1 MKNSIIFLEGDI
13 DKKLINK
20 ISNDHSSSQIF
31 TLDYTSH
38 KKLESL
44 SINHNLSDDELS
56 DSDKKEIDMIVTD
69 LASNWYK
76 KFENNLSFHDIIL
89 PKMIETEIVLYL
101 SSLYIKTFS
110 IDKILKKVTPNSVLS
125 SSGINDFIKKQCE
138 SLHLPCETIEIIKD
152 NELLFDKIN
161 LKFNILG
168 SPRSLN
174 ISRKKFLRIKEIF
187 ENLLYKIVKTD
198 LSSLAEQKS
207 IVLLD
212 FNTVQYE
219 ELFRELSNLDKNVIL
234 INQRRPAIWNLK
246 SLQIIKNSK
255 LKIFNLNEFQT
266 EHQKLINESIDNFK
280 INIDHMFDNES
291 HLANLFSIN
300 QISFW
305 DSIKNS
311 FKKICY
317 SRFFESITR
326 IILFEKFFTNFK
338 TSVILEW
345 AETGQEEKDC
355 LYVSKNFNIPSIMLQ
370 HARMPISPMWKPY
383 GKFLGYFTDPLLST
397 KQAVWGD
404 STQNYAI
411 SCGHKK
417 ENVIITGSPRHD
429 KFFNYNLKSNKK
441 GIILFATTGWAG
453 VATETSTV
461 RSMIQFE
468 NFVKAVFDIMK
479 KFPDKQLIIKPH
491 PHSENLVNALS
502 IFKKLDPTIQ
512 VLPNANL
519 TELIDSSEIVIT
531 FTNST
536 VALESIIL
544 GKPTM
549 SLQIENWAKDE
560 EIAKM
565 NAVYSIY
572 MENEIEE
579 GIKKLL
585 YDEDFKNELK
595 KNAKKFLNQY
605 MKFPGESSKK
615 LAEELN
621 SF

>member
-20 ISNDHSSSQIF
+20 ITNDYSSSQIF

-44 SINHNLSDDELS
+44 SLSHDLSDDELS
-56 DSDKKEIDMIVTD
+56 DSDKKEIDMIVTN
-69 LASNWYK
+69 LASNWHK
-76 KFENNLSFHDIIL
+76 KFESNLSFHNIIL
-89 PKMIETEIVLYL
+89 PIMIETEMVLFL
-101 SSLYIKTFS
+101 SSLYIKIFS
-110 IDKILKKVTPNSVLS
+110 IDKILKKFKPNSVLS
-125 SSGINDFIKKQCE
+125 SSTINDYIKKQCV
-138 SLHLPCETIEIIKD
+138 SLHLPCETVKITKD
-152 NELLFDKIN
+152 TELLFDKIN

-168 SPRSLN
+168 LPISLN
-174 ISRKKFLRIKEIF
+174 ISRKKFLKIKEIF
-187 ENLLYKIVKTD
+187 EKILYSILITD
-198 LSSLAEQKS
+198 LTSPNKQNS

-219 ELFRELSNLDKNVIL
+219 ELLYELSKLDKNVIL
-234 INQRRPAIWNLK
+234 INQRRPAIWNWK
-246 SLQIIKNSK
+246 SLQIIRNSK
-255 LKIFNLNEFQT
+255 LKVFNLNKFQT
-266 EHQKLINESIDNFK
+266 QYQKIINESIKNFK
-280 INIDHMFDNES
+280 INFDNIFDNETQ
-291 HLANLFSIN
+291 LENLFSIN

-305 DSIKNS
+305 SSIQNS

-317 SRFFESITR
+317 SRFSESISR

-370 HARMPISPMWKPY
+370 HARMPTSPMWNPY
-383 GKFLGYFTDPLLST
+383 GKFLGYFTDTLLST

-429 KFFNYNLKSNKK
+429 KFFNYSSKPNKK

-453 VATETSTV
+453 VAAETSTV
-461 RSMIQFE
+461 RSMMQFE
-468 NFVKAVFDIMK
+468 NFVKTVFDVMK
-479 KFPDKQLIIKPH
+479 KFPEKQLIIKPH
-491 PHSENLVNALS
+491 PHSENLVHALS
-502 IFKKLDPTIQ
+502 IFKKLDPKIQ

-536 VALESIIL
+536 IALESIIL

-560 EIAKM
+560 EIVKM
-565 NAVYSIY
+565 NAVFSIY
-572 MENEIEE
+572 EEDEIEE

-585 YDEDFKNELK
+585 YDEDFKKELQA
-595 KNAKKFLNQY
+595 NAKNFLNQY
-605 MKFPGESSKK
+605 MKFQGESSRK

-621 SF
+621 NF

>member
-20 ISNDHSSSQIF
+20 ITNDYSSSQIF

-44 SINHNLSDDELS
+44 SISHDLSDDELS
-56 DSDKKEIDMIVTD
+56 DSDKKEIDMIVTN

-76 KFENNLSFHDIIL
+76 KFENNLSFHNIIL
-89 PKMIETEIVLYL
+89 PIMIETEMVLFL
-101 SSLYIKTFS
+101 SSLYIKIFS
-110 IDKILKKVTPNSVLS
+110 IDKILKKFKPNSVLS
-125 SSGINDFIKKQCE
+125 SSTINDYVKKQCV
-138 SLHLPCETIEIIKD
+138 SSHLPCETVEITKET
-152 NELLFDKIN
+152 ELLFDKIN
-161 LKFNILG
+161 LKFNIFG
-168 SPRSLN
+168 FPISLN

-187 ENLLYKIVKTD
+187 EKILYRILITD
-198 LSSLAEQKS
+198 LTSLNKQNS

-212 FNTVQYE
+212 FNTVQYK
-219 ELFRELSNLDKNVIL
+219 ELFYELSKLDKNVIL
-234 INQRRPAIWNLK
+234 INQRRPAIWNWK
-246 SLQIIKNSK
+246 SLQIIRNSK
-255 LKIFNLNEFQT
+255 LKVFNLNKFQT
-266 EHQKLINESIDNFK
+266 QYQKIINESIKNFK
-280 INIDHMFDNES
+280 INFDNIFDNETQ
-291 HLANLFSIN
+291 LENLFSIN

-305 DSIKNS
+305 SSIQNS

-317 SRFFESITR
+317 SRFSESISR

-370 HARMPISPMWKPY
+370 HARMPISSMWKPF

-429 KFFNYNLKSNKK
+429 KFFNYSSKPNKK

-461 RSMIQFE
+461 RSMMQFE
-468 NFVKAVFDIMK
+468 NFVKTVFDVMK
-479 KFPDKQLIIKPH
+479 KFPEKQLIIKPH
-491 PHSENLVNALS
+491 PHSENLVNALG
-502 IFKKLDPTIQ
+502 IFKKLDPKIQ

-536 VALESIIL
+536 IALESIIL

-565 NAVYSIY
+565 NAVFSIY
-572 MENEIEE
+572 EENEIEE

-585 YDEDFKNELK
+585 YDEDFKKELQA
-595 KNAKKFLNQY
+595 NAKNFLNQY
-605 MKFPGESSKK
+605 MKFQGESSRK

-621 SF
+621 NF

>member
-1 MKNSIIFLEGDI
+1 MKNSIIFLEGNI

-20 ISNDHSSSQIF
+20 ITNDYSSSQIF

-44 SINHNLSDDELS
+44 SLSHDLSDDELS
-56 DSDKKEIDMIVTD
+56 DSDKKEIDMIVTN
-69 LASNWYK
+69 LASNWHK
-76 KFENNLSFHDIIL
+76 KFESNLSFHNIIL
-89 PKMIETEIVLYL
+89 PIMIETEMVLFL
-101 SSLYIKTFS
+101 SSLYIKIFS
-110 IDKILKKVTPNSVLS
+110 IDKILKKFKPNSVLS
-125 SSGINDFIKKQCE
+125 SSTINDYVKKQCV
-138 SLHLPCETIEIIKD
+138 SSHLPCETVEITKET
-152 NELLFDKIN
+152 ELLFDKIN
-161 LKFNILG
+161 LKFNIFG
-168 SPRSLN
+168 FPISLN

-187 ENLLYKIVKTD
+187 EKILYRILITD
-198 LSSLAEQKS
+198 LTSPNKQNS

-219 ELFRELSNLDKNVIL
+219 ELLYELSKLHKNVIL
-234 INQRRPAIWNLK
+234 INQRRPAIWNWK
-246 SLQIIKNSK
+246 SLQIIRNSK
-255 LKIFNLNEFQT
+255 LKVFNLNKFQT
-266 EHQKLINESIDNFK
+266 QYQKIINESIKNFK
-280 INIDHMFDNES
+280 INFDNIFDNETQ
-291 HLANLFSIN
+291 LENIFSIN

-305 DSIKNS
+305 SSIQNS

-317 SRFFESITR
+317 SRFSESITR

-338 TSVILEW
+338 TSIILEW

-370 HARMPISPMWKPY
+370 HARMPISSMWKPF

-429 KFFNYNLKSNKK
+429 KFFNYSSKPNKK

-461 RSMIQFE
+461 RSMMQFE
-468 NFVKAVFDIMK
+468 NFVKTVFDVMK
-479 KFPDKQLIIKPH
+479 KFPEKQLIIKPH

-502 IFKKLDPTIQ
+502 IFKKLDPKIQ

-536 VALESIIL
+536 IALESIIL

-572 MENEIEE
+572 EENEIEE

-585 YDEDFKNELK
+585 YDEDFKKELQA
-595 KNAKKFLNQY
+595 NAKNFLNQY
-605 MKFPGESSKK
+605 MKFQGESSRK

-621 SF
+621 NF

>member
-1 MKNSIIFLEGDI
+1 MKNSIIFLEGNI

-20 ISNDHSSSQIF
+20 ITNDYSSSQIF

-44 SINHNLSDDELS
+44 SLSHDLSDDELS
-56 DSDKKEIDMIVTD
+56 DSDKKEIDMIVTN

-76 KFENNLSFHDIIL
+76 KFESSLSFHNIIL
-89 PKMIETEIVLYL
+89 PIMIETEMVLFL
-101 SSLYIKTFS
+101 SSLYIKIFS
-110 IDKILKKVTPNSVLS
+110 IDKILKKFKPNSVLS
-125 SSGINDFIKKQCE
+125 SSTINDYVKKQCV
-138 SLHLPCETIEIIKD
+138 SSHLPCETVEITKET
-152 NELLFDKIN
+152 ELLFDKIN
-161 LKFNILG
+161 LKFNIFG
-168 SPRSLN
+168 FPISLN
-174 ISRKKFLRIKEIF
+174 ISRKKFLKIKEIF
-187 ENLLYKIVKTD
+187 EKILYRILMTD
-198 LSSLAEQKS
+198 LTSPNKQNS

-219 ELFRELSNLDKNVIL
+219 ELLYELSKLHKNVIL
-234 INQRRPAIWNLK
+234 INQRRPAIWNWK
-246 SLQIIKNSK
+246 SLQIIRNSK
-255 LKIFNLNEFQT
+255 LKVFNLNKFQT
-266 EHQKLINESIDNFK
+266 QYQKIINESIKNFK
-280 INIDHMFDNES
+280 INFDNIFDNETQ
-291 HLANLFSIN
+291 LENIFSIN

-305 DSIKNS
+305 SSIQNS

-317 SRFFESITR
+317 SRFSESISR

-370 HARMPISPMWKPY
+370 HARMPISSMWKPF

-429 KFFNYNLKSNKK
+429 KFFNYSSKPNKK

-461 RSMIQFE
+461 RSMMQFE
-468 NFVKAVFDIMK
+468 NFVKTVFDVMK
-479 KFPDKQLIIKPH
+479 KFPEKQLIIKPH

-502 IFKKLDPTIQ
+502 IFKKLDPKIQ

-536 VALESIIL
+536 IALESIIL

-572 MENEIEE
+572 EENEIEE

-585 YDEDFKNELK
+585 YDEDFKKELQA
-595 KNAKKFLNQY
+595 NAKNFLNQY
-605 MKFPGESSKK
+605 MKFQGESSRK

-621 SF
+621 NF

>member
-1 MKNSIIFLEGDI
+1 MKNSIIFLEGDV

-20 ISNDHSSSQIF
+20 ITNNFTSPQIF

-44 SINHNLSDDELS
+44 SISHNLSDDELS
-56 DSDKKEIDMIVTD
+56 DSDKKEIDMIVTN

-76 KFENNLSFHDIIL
+76 KFENNLSFHDIPL
-89 PKMIETEIVLYL
+89 PTMIETEMVLFL
-101 SSLYIKTFS
+101 SSLYIKIFS
-110 IDKILKKVTPNSVLS
+110 IDKILKKFNTNYVLS
-125 SSGINDFIKKQCE
+125 SSVVNDYIKKQCI
-138 SLHLPCETIEIIKD
+138 LLDLPCEIIEIIKD

-161 LKFNILG
+161 LKFNILNFPM
-168 SPRSLN
+168 SIN
-174 ISRKKFLRIKEIF
+174 ISRKNFLKIKEIF
-187 ENLLYKIVKTD
+187 EKILYGIVKTD
-198 LSSLAEQKS
+198 LTSLNNQKS

-212 FNTVQYE
+212 FNTVQYDQ
-219 ELFRELSNLDKNVIL
+219 LFHELSTLDKNVIL
-234 INQRRPAIWNLK
+234 INQRRPAIWNWK
-246 SLQIIKNSK
+246 SLQIIRNSK
-255 LKIFNLNEFQT
+255 LKVFNLNKFQKQY
-266 EHQKLINESIDNFK
+266 QKLINESIRDFK
-280 INIDHMFDNES
+280 TNIDNMFDNES
-291 HLANLFSIN
+291 YLENLFSIN
-300 QISFW
+300 EISFW
-305 DSIKNS
+305 NSIQTS

-317 SRFFESITR
+317 SRFSESITR

-383 GKFLGYFTDPLLST
+383 GKFLGYFSDPLLST

-404 STQNYAI
+404 STQNYAV

-429 KFFNYNLKSNKK
+429 KFFNYRAKSKKK

-468 NFVKAVFDIMK
+468 NFVKTVFDVMK

-491 PHSENLVNALS
+491 PHSENLVNALA

-536 VALESIIL
+536 IALESIIL

-572 MENEIEE
+572 NENEIEE

-585 YDEDFKNELK
+585 YDEDFKKELQI
-595 KNAKKFLNQY
+595 NAKIFLNQY
-605 MKFPGESSKK
+605 LKFPGKSSKK
-615 LAEELN
+615 LADELN
-621 SF
+621 NF

>member
-20 ISNDHSSSQIF
+20 ITNDYSSSQIF

-44 SINHNLSDDELS
+44 SLSHDLSDDELS
-56 DSDKKEIDMIVTD
+56 DSDKKEIDMIVTN
-69 LASNWYK
+69 LASNWHK
-76 KFENNLSFHDIIL
+76 KFESNLSFHNIIL
-89 PKMIETEIVLYL
+89 PTMIETEMVLFL
-101 SSLYIKTFS
+101 SSLYIKIFS
-110 IDKILKKVTPNSVLS
+110 IDKILKKFKPNSVLS
-125 SSGINDFIKKQCE
+125 SSTINDYVKKQCV
-138 SLHLPCETIEIIKD
+138 SLHLPCETGEITKET
-152 NELLFDKIN
+152 ELLFDKIN

-168 SPRSLN
+168 FPISLN
-174 ISRKKFLRIKEIF
+174 NSRKKFLKIKEIF
-187 ENLLYKIVKTD
+187 EKILYRILITD
-198 LSSLAEQKS
+198 LTSPNKQNS

-219 ELFRELSNLDKNVIL
+219 ELLYELSKLHKNVIL
-234 INQRRPAIWNLK
+234 INQRRPAIWNWK
-246 SLQIIKNSK
+246 SLQIIRNSK
-255 LKIFNLNEFQT
+255 LKVFNLNKFQT
-266 EHQKLINESIDNFK
+266 QYQKIINESIKNFK
-280 INIDHMFDNES
+280 INFDNIFDNETQ
-291 HLANLFSIN
+291 LENLFSIN

-305 DSIKNS
+305 SSIQNS

-317 SRFFESITR
+317 SRFSESISR

-370 HARMPISPMWKPY
+370 HARMPISSIWKPF

-429 KFFNYNLKSNKK
+429 KFFNYSSKPNKK

-461 RSMIQFE
+461 RSMMQFE
-468 NFVKAVFDIMK
+468 NFVKTVFDVMK
-479 KFPDKQLIIKPH
+479 KFPEKQLIIKPH
-491 PHSENLVNALS
+491 PHSENLVHALS
-502 IFKKLDPTIQ
+502 IFKKLDPKIQ

-536 VALESIIL
+536 IALESIIL

-572 MENEIEE
+572 EENEIEE

-585 YDEDFKNELK
+585 YDEDFKKELQA
-595 KNAKKFLNQY
+595 NAKNFLNQY
-605 MKFPGESSKK
+605 MKFQGESSRK

-621 SF
+621 NF

>member
-20 ISNDHSSSQIF
+20 ITNDYSSSQIF

-44 SINHNLSDDELS
+44 SLSHDLSDDELS
-56 DSDKKEIDMIVTD
+56 DSDKKEIDMIVTN

-76 KFENNLSFHDIIL
+76 KFESNLSFHNIIL
-89 PKMIETEIVLYL
+89 PIMIETEMVLFL
-101 SSLYIKTFS
+101 SSLYIKIFS
-110 IDKILKKVTPNSVLS
+110 IDKILKKFKPNSVLS
-125 SSGINDFIKKQCE
+125 SSTINDYVKKQCV
-138 SLHLPCETIEIIKD
+138 SSHLPCETVEITKET
-152 NELLFDKIN
+152 ELLFDKIN
-161 LKFNILG
+161 LKFNIFG
-168 SPRSLN
+168 FPISLN

-187 ENLLYKIVKTD
+187 EKILYRILITD
-198 LSSLAEQKS
+198 LTSPNKQNS

-219 ELFRELSNLDKNVIL
+219 ELLYELSKLHKNVIL
-234 INQRRPAIWNLK
+234 INQRRPAIWNWK
-246 SLQIIKNSK
+246 SLQIIRNSK
-255 LKIFNLNEFQT
+255 LKVFNLNKFQT
-266 EHQKLINESIDNFK
+266 QYQKIINESIKNFK
-280 INIDHMFDNES
+280 INFDNIFDNETQ
-291 HLANLFSIN
+291 LENIFSIN

-305 DSIKNS
+305 SSIQNS

-317 SRFFESITR
+317 SRFSESITR

-370 HARMPISPMWKPY
+370 HARMPISSMWKPF

-429 KFFNYNLKSNKK
+429 KFFNYSSKPNKK

-461 RSMIQFE
+461 RSMMQFE
-468 NFVKAVFDIMK
+468 NFVKTVFDVMK
-479 KFPDKQLIIKPH
+479 KFPEKQLIIKPH

-502 IFKKLDPTIQ
+502 IFKKLDPKIQ

-536 VALESIIL
+536 IALESIIL

-572 MENEIEE
+572 EENEIEE

-585 YDEDFKNELK
+585 YDEDFKKELQA
-595 KNAKKFLNQY
+595 NAKNFLNQY
-605 MKFPGESSKK
+605 MKFQGESSRK

-621 SF
+621 NF

>member
-20 ISNDHSSSQIF
+20 ITNDYSSSQIF

-44 SINHNLSDDELS
+44 SLSHDLSDDELS
-56 DSDKKEIDMIVTD
+56 DSDKKEIDMIVTN

-76 KFENNLSFHDIIL
+76 KFESNLSFHNIIL
-89 PKMIETEIVLYL
+89 PIMIETEMVLFL
-101 SSLYIKTFS
+101 SSLYIKIFS
-110 IDKILKKVTPNSVLS
+110 IDKILKKFKPNSVLS
-125 SSGINDFIKKQCE
+125 SSTINDYVKKQCV
-138 SLHLPCETIEIIKD
+138 SSHLPCETVEITKET
-152 NELLFDKIN
+152 ELLFDKIN
-161 LKFNILG
+161 LKFNIFG
-168 SPRSLN
+168 FPISLN

-187 ENLLYKIVKTD
+187 EKILYRILITD
-198 LSSLAEQKS
+198 LTSPNKQNS

-219 ELFRELSNLDKNVIL
+219 ELLYELSKLDKNVIL
-234 INQRRPAIWNLK
+234 INQRRPAIWNWK
-246 SLQIIKNSK
+246 SLQIIRNSK
-255 LKIFNLNEFQT
+255 LKVFNLNKFQT
-266 EHQKLINESIDNFK
+266 QYQKIINESIKNFK
-280 INIDHMFDNES
+280 INFDNIFDNETQ
-291 HLANLFSIN
+291 LENLFSIN

-305 DSIKNS
+305 SSIQNS

-317 SRFFESITR
+317 SRFSESISR

-370 HARMPISPMWKPY
+370 HARMPISSMWKPF

-429 KFFNYNLKSNKK
+429 KFFNYSSKPNKK

-461 RSMIQFE
+461 RSMMQFE
-468 NFVKAVFDIMK
+468 NFVKTVFDVMK
-479 KFPDKQLIIKPH
+479 KFPEKQLIIKPH

-502 IFKKLDPTIQ
+502 IFKKLDPKIQ

-536 VALESIIL
+536 IALESIIL

-572 MENEIEE
+572 EENEIEE

-585 YDEDFKNELK
+585 YDEDFKKELQA
-595 KNAKKFLNQY
+595 NAKNFLNQY
-605 MKFPGESSKK
+605 MKFQGESSRK

-621 SF
+621 NF

>member
-20 ISNDHSSSQIF
+20 ITNDYSSSKIF

-44 SINHNLSDDELS
+44 SLSHDLSDDELS
-56 DSDKKEIDMIVTD
+56 DSDKKEIDMIVTN
-69 LASNWYK
+69 LASNWHK
-76 KFENNLSFHDIIL
+76 KFESNLSFHNIIL
-89 PKMIETEIVLYL
+89 PIMIESEMVLFL
-101 SSLYIKTFS
+101 SSLYIKIFS
-110 IDKILKKVTPNSVLS
+110 IDKILKKFKPNSVLS
-125 SSGINDFIKKQCE
+125 SSTINDYVKKQCV
-138 SLHLPCETIEIIKD
+138 SSHLPCETVEITKD
-152 NELLFDKIN
+152 TELLFDKIN
-161 LKFNILG
+161 LKFNIFG
-168 SPRSLN
+168 FPISLN

-187 ENLLYKIVKTD
+187 EKILYRILITD
-198 LSSLAEQKS
+198 LTSPNKQNS

-219 ELFRELSNLDKNVIL
+219 ELLYELSKLDKNVIL
-234 INQRRPAIWNLK
+234 INQRRPAIWNWK
-246 SLQIIKNSK
+246 SLQIIRNSK
-255 LKIFNLNEFQT
+255 LKVFNLNKFQT
-266 EHQKLINESIDNFK
+266 QYQKIINESIKNFK
-280 INIDHMFDNES
+280 INFDNIFDNETQ
-291 HLANLFSIN
+291 LENLFSIN

-305 DSIKNS
+305 SSIQNS

-317 SRFFESITR
+317 SRFSESISR

-355 LYVSKNFNIPSIMLQ
+355 LYVSKNFNIPSVMLQ
-370 HARMPISPMWKPY
+370 HARMPISSMWKPF

-429 KFFNYNLKSNKK
+429 KFFNYSSKPNKK

-461 RSMIQFE
+461 RSMMQFE
-468 NFVKAVFDIMK
+468 NFVKTVFDVMK
-479 KFPDKQLIIKPH
+479 KFPEKQLIIKPH
-491 PHSENLVNALS
+491 PHSENLVHALS
-502 IFKKLDPTIQ
+502 IFKKLDPKIQ

-536 VALESIIL
+536 IALESIIL

-572 MENEIEE
+572 EENEIEE

-585 YDEDFKNELK
+585 YDEDFKKELQA
-595 KNAKKFLNQY
+595 NAKNFLNQY
-605 MKFPGESSKK
+605 MKFQGESSRK

-621 SF
+621 NF

>member
-20 ISNDHSSSQIF
+20 ITNDYSSSKIF
-31 TLDYTSH
+31 TLDHTSH

-44 SINHNLSDDELS
+44 SISHDLSDDELS
-56 DSDKKEIDMIVTD
+56 DSDKKEIDMIVTN

-76 KFENNLSFHDIIL
+76 KFENNLSFHNIIL
-89 PKMIETEIVLYL
+89 PIMIETEMVLFL
-101 SSLYIKTFS
+101 SSLYIKIFS
-110 IDKILKKVTPNSVLS
+110 IDKILKKFKPNSVLS
-125 SSGINDFIKKQCE
+125 SSTINDYVKKQCV
-138 SLHLPCETIEIIKD
+138 SSHLPCETVEITKET
-152 NELLFDKIN
+152 ELLFDKIN
-161 LKFNILG
+161 LKFNIFG
-168 SPRSLN
+168 FPISLKF
-174 ISRKKFLRIKEIF
+174 SRKKFLRIIEIF
-187 ENLLYKIVKTD
+187 EKILYRILITD
-198 LSSLAEQKS
+198 LTSLNKQNS

-212 FNTVQYE
+212 FNTVQYK
-219 ELFRELSNLDKNVIL
+219 ELFYELSKLDKNVIL
-234 INQRRPAIWNLK
+234 INQRRPAIWNWK
-246 SLQIIKNSK
+246 SLQIIRNSK
-255 LKIFNLNEFQT
+255 LKVFNLNKFQT
-266 EHQKLINESIDNFK
+266 QYQKIINESIKNFK
-280 INIDHMFDNES
+280 INFDNIFDNETQ
-291 HLANLFSIN
+291 LENLFSIN

-305 DSIKNS
+305 SSIQNS

-317 SRFFESITR
+317 SRFSESISR

-370 HARMPISPMWKPY
+370 HARMPISSIWKPF

-404 STQNYAI
+404 STQNYAT

-429 KFFNYNLKSNKK
+429 KFFNYNSKPNKK

-468 NFVKAVFDIMK
+468 NFVKTVFDVMK
-479 KFPDKQLIIKPH
+479 KFPEKQLIIKPH

-502 IFKKLDPTIQ
+502 IFKKLDPKIQ

-536 VALESIIL
+536 IALESIIL

-560 EIAKM
+560 EIVKM

-572 MENEIEE
+572 EENEIEE

-585 YDEDFKNELK
+585 YDEDFKKELQA
-595 KNAKKFLNQY
+595 NAKNFLNQY
-605 MKFPGESSKK
+605 MKFQGESSRK

-621 SF
+621 NF

>member
-20 ISNDHSSSQIF
+20 ITNDYSSSKIF
-31 TLDYTSH
+31 TLDHTSH

-44 SINHNLSDDELS
+44 SISHDLSDDELS
-56 DSDKKEIDMIVTD
+56 DSDKKEIDMIVTN

-76 KFENNLSFHDIIL
+76 KFESNLSFHNIIL
-89 PKMIETEIVLYL
+89 PTMIETEMVLFL
-101 SSLYIKTFS
+101 SSLYIKIFS
-110 IDKILKKVTPNSVLS
+110 IDKILKKFKPNSVLS
-125 SSGINDFIKKQCE
+125 SSTINDYVKKQCV
-138 SLHLPCETIEIIKD
+138 SLHLPCETVEITKD
-152 NELLFDKIN
+152 TELLFDKIN

-168 SPRSLN
+168 FPISLN
-174 ISRKKFLRIKEIF
+174 ISRKKFLKIKEIF
-187 ENLLYKIVKTD
+187 EKILYRVLITD
-198 LSSLAEQKS
+198 LTSLNKQNS

-212 FNTVQYE
+212 FNTVQYK
-219 ELFRELSNLDKNVIL
+219 ELFYELSKLDKNVIL
-234 INQRRPAIWNLK
+234 INQRRPAIWNWK
-246 SLQIIKNSK
+246 SLQIIRNSK
-255 LKIFNLNEFQT
+255 LKVFNLNKFQT
-266 EHQKLINESIDNFK
+266 QYQKIINESIKNFK
-280 INIDHMFDNES
+280 INFDNMFDNETQ
-291 HLANLFSIN
+291 LENLFSIN

-305 DSIKNS
+305 SSIQNS

-317 SRFFESITR
+317 SRFSESISR

-370 HARMPISPMWKPY
+370 HARMPTSPMWKPY

-429 KFFNYNLKSNKK
+429 KFFNYNSKPNKK

-468 NFVKAVFDIMK
+468 NFVKTVFDVMK
-479 KFPDKQLIIKPH
+479 KFPEKQLIIKPH
-491 PHSENLVNALS
+491 PHSENLVNALA
-502 IFKKLDPTIQ
+502 IFKKLDPKIQ

-536 VALESIIL
+536 IALESIIL

-565 NAVYSIY
+565 NAVFSIY
-572 MENEIEE
+572 EEDEIEE

-585 YDEDFKNELK
+585 YDEDFKKELQA
-595 KNAKKFLNQY
+595 NAKNFLNQY
-605 MKFPGESSKK
+605 MKFQGESSRK

-621 SF
+621 NF

>member
-20 ISNDHSSSQIF
+20 ISNDYSSSQIF

-44 SINHNLSDDELS
+44 SINHSLADDELS

-89 PKMIETEIVLYL
+89 PKMIETEMVLFL
-101 SSLYIKTFS
+101 SSLYIKIFS
-110 IDKILKKVTPNSVLS
+110 IDKILKNVTPNSVLS

-168 SPRSLN
+168 SPRSIN
-174 ISRKKFLRIKEIF
+174 ISRKKFLKIKEIF
-187 ENLLYKIVKTD
+187 EKLLYRIVKTD
-198 LSSLAEQKS
+198 LSSLSEQKS

-219 ELFRELSNLDKNVIL
+219 ELLHELSNLNKNVIL
-234 INQRRPAIWNLK
+234 INQRRPAIWNWK

-255 LKIFNLNEFQT
+255 LKLFNLNEFQT

-280 INIDHMFDNES
+280 TNIDHIFDNDS
-291 HLANLFSIN
+291 HLTNLFSIN

-305 DSIKNS
+305 DSIKNP

-326 IILFEKFFTNFK
+326 IILFENFFTNFK

-615 LAEELN
+615 LAQELN
-621 SF
+621 NF